1 MRLQKL
7 NKKEIC
13 LIVTLLGITLM
24 VGSIK
29 IHGKSNENI
38 NKSINNASN
47 NSVSSLLD
55 GKTIVIDPGHGGSDA
70 GAAREGITEK
80 DINLSIALKVQQ
92 LLQEKGVNVVMTR
105 VNDTK
110 VSLETRV
117 QMSNDSKA
125 DLFVSIHQNALEDHV
140 TYGIET
146 WFEKTSPESK
156 KLAEVV
162 QSSVSES
169 TNGKDRGTK
178 SRHSLYVLQNTKAP
192 AVLVECGFIS
202 SDAERSLLQDDTYQD
217 AIAEG
222 IVKGIEKYFLV

>member
-1 MRLQKL
+1 MRVRKL
-7 NKKEIC
+7 NKKITC

-24 VGSIK
+24 LGSIK
-29 IHGKSNENI
+29 IHGKSNKI
-38 NKSINNASN
+38 INNVSN
-47 NSVSSLLD
+47 NGLSNSLK
-55 GKTIVIDPGHGGSDA
+55 GKTIVIDSGHGGSDE

-80 DINLSIALKVQQ
+80 DINLCIALKVRQ

-117 QMSNDSKA
+117 QISNDSRA
-125 DLFVSIHQNALEDHV
+125 DLFVSIHQNALEDYV
-140 TYGIET
+140 TYGTET
-146 WFEKTSPESK
+146 WFEKTSVESK

-162 QSSVSES
+162 QSSVVES

-202 SDAERSLLQDDTYQD
+202 SDAERNLLKDHTYQE
-217 AIAEG
+217 AIAKG
-222 IVKGIEKYFLV
+222 IVKGIEKYFSV

>member
-1 MRLQKL
+1 MRVPKL
-7 NKKEIC
+7 NKKIIC

-24 VGSIK
+24 LGSIK
-29 IHGKSNENI
+29 IQGKSNKIISDALE
-38 NKSINNASN
+38 SGLSN
-47 NSVSSLLD
+47 SLK

-117 QMSNDSKA
+117 QMSNDSRA
-125 DLFVSIHQNALEDHV
+125 DLFVSIHQNALEDHI
-140 TYGIET
+140 TYGTET
-146 WFEKTSPESK
+146 WFEKTSAESK

-162 QSSVSES
+162 QSSVVES

-202 SDAERSLLQDDTYQD
+202 SDAERNLLKDHTYQD
-217 AIAEG
+217 VIAEG
-222 IVKGIEKYFLV
+222 IVKGIEKYFSV

>member
-7 NKKEIC
+7 NKKAIG

-38 NKSINNASN
+38 NKRINHTSN

-117 QMSNDSKA
+117 QISNDSRA

-146 WFEKTSPESK
+146 WFEKTSAESK

-162 QSSVSES
+162 QSSVAAS

-178 SRHSLYVLQNTKAP
+178 SRQSLYVLQNTNAP

-202 SDAERSLLQDDTYQD
+202 SDAERNLLKNHTYQD

>member
-7 NKKEIC
+7 NKKAIG

-38 NKSINNASN
+38 NKKINHTSN

-117 QMSNDSKA
+117 QMSNDSRA

-146 WFEKTSPESK
+146 WFEKASAESK
-156 KLAEVV
+156 QLAEVV

-202 SDAERSLLQDDTYQD
+202 SDTERSLLQDDTYQG

-222 IVKGIEKYFLV
+222 IVKGIEKYFLI